1 MAFSRVYDGEEGVE
15 RRLYPSPCIYLS
27 LFEQKR
33 LGERARISAF
43 PAACTIYSYGA
54 SRRTKRNRAAAPQ
67 QASKQAT
74 ANSSSAVYPLDTCH
88 ARARRK
94 MYTIYLLFFGRL
106 MCGMYSCGERRSKQ
120 NPKKRNSSSS
130 SSTASKHTR
139 RQMTTSGNRERSSS
153 IIIHHVMVD
162 LRRTFW
168 GGNGQRGVYVPC
180 FDVQAHIVVV
190 ACIVHTPAREC
201 SFWPCFALTLVPN
214 HPQCR
219 W

>member
-1 MAFSRVYDGEEGVE
+1 MYDGEEGVV

-43 PAACTIYSYGA
+43 PAAGAIYSYAA
-54 SRRTKRNRAAAPQ
+54 SRWTKLNRAAAPQ

-74 ANSSSAVYPLDTCH
+74 ANSSSAVYPLDTSH

-94 MYTIYLLFFGRL
+94 IYTIYLLFFGRL

-130 SSTASKHTR
+130 STASKHTS
-139 RQMTTSGNRERSSS
+139 RQMTTSDNRERSSS

-168 GGNGQRGVYVPC
+168 GGKRSGRGIVPC

-190 ACIVHTPAREC
+190 ACIVHTPSREC